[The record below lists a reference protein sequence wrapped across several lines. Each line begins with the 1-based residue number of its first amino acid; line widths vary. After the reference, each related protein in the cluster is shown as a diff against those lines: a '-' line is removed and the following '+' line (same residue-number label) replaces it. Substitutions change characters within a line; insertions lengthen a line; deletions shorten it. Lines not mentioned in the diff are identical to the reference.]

1 MNKSKCYDDIINLP
15 HHVSVTHPRM
25 SQHDRAAQFAPFA
38 ALTGYDDEITE
49 MGRITDN
56 RPELD
61 DTTKARLDCR
71 LQILV
76 DNAEER
82 PSVSITFFKADER
95 KNGGAYINIHGN
107 FRDLPQFCVNENKK
121 LPIRSDLKQENG
133 TERKY
138 FYGKGVKRTAE
149 GLCKQ
154 PEIQEHKRHHE
165 WHEGTVQ

>member
-1 MNKSKCYDDIINLP
+1 MSDNYDDIINLP

-49 MGRITDN
+49 MGRSTDN
-56 RPELD
+56 QAELD
-61 DTTKARLDCR
+61 DTAKAHLDCC
-71 LQILV
+71 LQILI

-107 FRDLPQFCVNENKK
+107 FRRLDESDCSVVPTDGTKIPISDIYEIESDFFRHFEN
-121 LPIRSDLKQENG
+121 
-133 TERKY
+133 
-138 FYGKGVKRTAE
+138 
-149 GLCKQ
+149 
-154 PEIQEHKRHHE
+154 
-165 WHEGTVQ
+165 